1 MRWRGLTGPHLAR
14 LSPNR
19 KGCLAAPVEKS
30 RACRTAVCGLFIAS
44 HAGALSGRLAPSNM
58 AVWIRLPATGEAPM
72 FGWFQAMMPKEERF
86 FDLFTRHATIVVAG
100 AEALRGLL
108 QGGDGIERYCKQIF
122 EREAEADEITRQVLI
137 AVRRTFV
144 TPFDRTDIQDLI
156 SSMDDSI
163 DQMNKTAKIIDLFEV
178 KSFEPQMREM
188 GDIIVLAANLVLE
201 AVPLLSAIGTN
212 AGRLNTLTAK
222 IIAIEEQADNV
233 CDQGLKALFLANRQS
248 NPQSNPQDNAMSF
261 IVGSELYDHLEK
273 VVDRFEDVSN
283 EINSVVVDQL

>member
-1 MRWRGLTGPHLAR
+1 ML
-14 LSPNR
+14 
-19 KGCLAAPVEKS
+19 
-30 RACRTAVCGLFIAS
+30 
-44 HAGALSGRLAPSNM
+44 
-58 AVWIRLPATGEAPM
+58 
-72 FGWFQAMMPKEERF
+72 GWFQALMPKEGRF
-86 FDLFTRHATIVVAG
+86 FTLFEKHAAIVVSG

-108 QGGDGIERYCKQIF
+108 QGGNTIDSYCQQIF
-122 EREAEADEITRQVLI
+122 RREAEADDVTREVLV
-137 AVRRTFV
+137 AVRRTFI
-144 TPFDRTDIQDLI
+144 TPFDRTDIHDLV
-156 SSMDDSI
+156 SSMDDAI
-163 DQMNKTAKIIDLFEV
+163 DQMNKTAKIIGLFEV
-178 KSFEPQMREM
+178 RSFEPQMQQMSE
-188 GDIIVLAANLVLE
+188 IIVQAAKLVLE

-222 IIAIEEQADNV
+222 IIATEEQADNV